1 MIKSSETM
9 YFVFSYLNL
18 LFSGHEQGLSSIKMA
33 ALPQD
38 SRSIPHLHND
48 SQQSVASFLG
58 IIWAFLASTAS
69 VHSHSIET

>member
-38 SRSIPHLHND
+38 SCSIPHLHND

-58 IIWAFLASTAS
+58 IIWPFLASTAS

>member
-1 MIKSSETM
+1 M

-18 LFSGHEQGLSSIKMA
+18 LFSGHEQGLSNLKMA

-69 VHSHSIET
+69 VHSQNIET